1 MRSTSCMRA
10 GEGPLSSLRRAALP
24 GPGRRVFSPW
34 AGPAR
39 RGTLLA
45 SPPRSSQ
52 AEASV
57 KQGVLPPGRC
67 SLVSGTLLLPQ
78 RRPQCIGR
86 AAVFPSDSLDRVTEA
101 FKALMFQE
109 ASGE

>member
-1 MRSTSCMRA
+1 MRA

-24 GPGRRVFSPW
+24 GPGRRVSPPR
-34 AGPAR
+34 ADPAR
-39 RGTLLA
+39 RGTRRA
-45 SPPRSSQ
+45 SPPLTTQ

-57 KQGVLPPGRC
+57 KRGVLPLGHC
-67 SLVSGTLLLPQ
+67 SLVSGTRLLPQ
-78 RRPQCIGR
+78 RRPQCTGH